1 MGLDP
6 VSWAAIAGLAL
17 SIGTTTASLAKGEHG
32 TTKVQPPVKPP
43 APPALAPPPP
53 LPPPPSETEAGEA
66 VATERRKRQAR
77 YGIQQTILTSPLG
90 SSSSGTQTGTK
101 TLLGG

>member
-1 MGLDP
+1 MGAE
-6 VSWAAIAGLAL
+6 VAAIIAGIGLATSL
-17 SIGTTTASLAKGEHG
+17 GTTAYALSQGGPDLP
-32 TTKVQPPVKPP
+32 KVQPPVKPP

-66 VATERRKRQAR
+66 VASERRKRQAR

-90 SSSSGTQTGTK
+90 SSGGTQAGSK